1 MAAEAL
7 LISAA
12 FVPKYGT
19 RCHRDAALGSRGSA
33 CPGATR
39 ASVVNMRALLSLSW
53 FALVASITWDLR
65 DTNGNLIQDRQ
76 QWQKNDGY
84 CGETSFM
91 MAGMHLAGQ
100 YVSEYDVRAAAN
112 PSMSA
117 SSAQAHQLLIGDV
130 GSTDTNDKAASDKLK
145 LRSAFYTPTTP
156 STGNVG
162 EYLGWIK
169 AQLRQG
175 RAPTIT
181 VYCQNCGNDE
191 YDHIITAI
199 SYESTF
205 NDDLFHTGDAFTYC
219 DHLGAYPSG
228 NADDG
233 DYTASDWQ
241 AIAANSL
248 TNSFFGS
255 RDDADARTSWTMPN
269 QVRNFGIAHL
279 GPVDLNNELLQV
291 EMTSDKTFEAP
302 EIQSFSVGNG
312 ARPASMDLTL
322 TITVKGLSTETT
334 KQYVSPDSLAKTL
347 ASSGPHPSLPL
358 FSPPRC
364 PFSTLSP

>member
-1 MAAEAL
+1 
-7 LISAA
+7 
-12 FVPKYGT
+12 
-19 RCHRDAALGSRGSA
+19 
-33 CPGATR
+33 
-39 ASVVNMRALLSLSW
+39 MRALLSLSW

-65 DTNGNLIQDRQ
+65 DTSGTLIKDRQ

-117 SSAQAHQLLIGDV
+117 RAAQAHQLLIGDV

-169 AQLRQG
+169 AQLREG
-175 RAPTIT
+175 HAPTIT

-205 NDDLFHTGDAFTYC
+205 DDDLFHTGDAFTYC

-241 AIAANSL
+241 AIAANGGIDASSCTRIVVNSL
-248 TNSFFGS
+248 TSPLFGS
-255 RDDADARTSWTMPN
+255 RDDADARTSSSYTIPDDKHN
-269 QVRNFGIAHL
+269 SGIAHL

-322 TITVKGLSTETT
+322 TITVKGLSTDTT

-364 PFSTLSP
+364 PLFFL